1 MKILQ
6 KKNKREKKKMLPM
19 PCLSRSSLHPLNVL
33 HVVEEPPKLRTW
45 MLTRS
50 STVEA
55 LFLSV
60 HLWLAPAEP
69 ANHPVSGNIPFVF
82 DGVIQFL
89 PFFIF
94 SLPPVTDV
102 TDRRY
107 VLLQSHFSSFRR
119 GATTIWLV
127 VSSILLISSL
137 SLSLSNSFL
146 ILCLFVL
153 LNSIMR
159 VPVSIPAQCNSSS
172 APIFGGYQSSSQLI
186 NGNRLSRSSEDSPV
200 ATRAVRNE
208 VNGRTNSQLHP
219 FESIWPSSPWIR
231 QISQPFSGSSIFSL
245 HKQ

>member
-89 PFFIF
+89 PFFNF

-137 SLSLSNSFL
+137 SLSLEFVPDTLLVCFVELNNARTCLDSCTMQFL
-146 ILCLFVL
+146 LCPHL
-153 LNSIMR
+153 R
-159 VPVSIPAQCNSSS
+159 
-172 APIFGGYQSSSQLI
+172 
-186 NGNRLSRSSEDSPV
+186 RLSIILAID
-200 ATRAVRNE
+200 
-208 VNGRTNSQLHP
+208 
-219 FESIWPSSPWIR
+219 
-231 QISQPFSGSSIFSL
+231 
-245 HKQ
+245 